1 MDLLDRF
8 LGHNAWTTGRL
19 IEQSRGL
26 TDAQLDQE
34 FDIGLRTVRAT
45 IDHIIESIEWWTD
58 LMNGAP
64 VRTFEDLGEESMALD
79 GLAKRLEIV
88 AAQFAEV
95 ARQQQAQGR
104 LDEHWQGRDD
114 QPKSYSYGTTI
125 VHVITHSGHHRAQLM
140 YMLKSLGVPDV
151 IMAHALSW

>member
-64 VRTFEDLGEESMALD
+64 VRTFEDLGEEPMTLD
-79 GLAKRLEIV
+79 GLAKRLETV
-88 AAQFAEV
+88 AAQFAEI
-95 ARQQQAQGR
+95 ARQRQAEGQ
-104 LDEHWQGRDD
+104 LDERWDGRED
-114 QPKSYSYGTTI
+114 QPTAYSYGTTI
-125 VHVITHSGHHRAQLM
+125 VHVITHSAHHRAQLM
-140 YMLKSLGVPDV
+140 YMFKRLGVPDV
-151 IMAHALSW
+151 IVAHALNW